1 MAKRIL
7 AISITAWSVI
17 YIFHLIEYLPFINLV
32 IPPAKHQAIFL
43 GSILPLTF
51 LFFPAKKGS
60 SGVRWYDYLLIIGSV
75 VPNAYVVIFYDLWQY
90 HAGTHSTVYELVL
103 FMALFI
109 ALLEGLRRVL
119 GIILPILTL
128 CFAVHPLVC
137 NHLPGILFG
146 RGYTFDR
153 VTTQFFLPSDGIY
166 SLPLNISATIVIAF
180 LFFGQLLVASG
191 GGQILMDLAL
201 SAVGRVRGGGAKAAV
216 CASGLF
222 GTLSGSPSSN
232 VATTGTFTIPM
243 MKNTGYNPAFAAGVE
258 ATASNGGQLMPP
270 VMGVVAFLMAEMLQ
284 VPYFQIC
291 YTAFLPAV
299 FYYILIFLQV
309 DFEAGRKGLKG
320 LQGQKLPSMK
330 ATLKSGWAHL
340 FPIIILI
347 YFLFFV
353 KYSPELCALFASVA
367 IVILG
372 IFRKKRALSF
382 GKILDAMENS
392 ARTAIIVVLACAM
405 AGLMMG
411 SVSLTGIAISIS
423 GDLVRIAGGNL
434 FLLLILAAITCFIF
448 GMGMGSIPC
457 YIFVSVMVAPALEQ
471 MGIPLIIAHLFVFW
485 LALSS
490 FITPPVCIAAYVA
503 AAIAECSPMR
513 AGIWATRIGIGI
525 FIVPFTFVYNQGLVF
540 YGSAFTI
547 SITIIFCLIGALFTA
562 AGLEGYLRTVTS
574 TWQRIFFLVGG
585 LMMFAPSLKIRL
597 CALGLLAIPLY
608 FQFKPSALKN
618 GDTSMESVP
627 SD

>member
-1 MAKRIL
+1 MARRVL

-17 YIFHLIEYLPFINLV
+17 YIFHLIEYLPFIKLF
-32 IPPAKHQAIFL
+32 IAPAQHQAIFL
-43 GSILPLTF
+43 GSILPLAF
-51 LFFPAKKGS
+51 LYFPAKKNRKGL
-60 SGVRWYDYLLIIGSV
+60 RWYDYILIVMSV
-75 VPNAYVVIFYDLWQY
+75 VPNAYVVFFYDLWQY
-90 HAGTHSTVYELVL
+90 HAGTHSTSYELVFL
-103 FMALFI
+103 IALFI

-128 CFAVHPLVC
+128 CFAIHPLVC
-137 NHLPGILFG
+137 NYLPGILFG

-191 GGQILMDLAL
+191 GGKTLMDLAL
-201 SAVGRVRGGGAKAAV
+201 SAVGRVRGGGAKASV
-216 CASGLF
+216 VASGLF
-222 GTLSGSPSSN
+222 GTLSGSPTSN
-232 VATTGTFTIPM
+232 VATTGTFTVPM
-243 MKNTGYNPAFAAGVE
+243 MKSTGYRPAFAAGVE

-284 VPYFQIC
+284 VPYFQVC
-291 YTAFLPAV
+291 YTAFIPAV
-299 FYYILIFLQV
+299 LYYILIFLQV
-309 DFEAGRKGLKG
+309 DFEAARKGLKG
-320 LQGQKLPSMK
+320 LEGQDLPSVIG
-330 ATLKSGWAHL
+330 TLKSGWPHVL
-340 FPIIILI
+340 PVIILV
-347 YFLFFV
+347 YFLFIV
-353 KYSPELCALFASVA
+353 KYSPELCALFSSVA
-367 IVILG
+367 IVVIGVFRRKNALNLARILE
-372 IFRKKRALSF
+372 
-382 GKILDAMENS
+382 AMEGS

-434 FLLLILAAITCFIF
+434 FLLLVLAAITCFIF

-457 YIFVSVMVAPALEQ
+457 YIFVSIMVAPALAQ

-513 AGIWATRIGIGI
+513 AGVWATRIGIGI
-525 FIVPFTFVYNQGLVF
+525 FIVPFAFVYNQGLVL
-540 YGSAFTI
+540 YGSPLTI
-547 SITIIFCLIGALFTA
+547 ATTIIFSLIGALFTA
-562 AGLEGYLRTVTS
+562 AGLEGYLLTT
-574 TWQRIFFLVGG
+574 TKLWQRIIFLIFG
-585 LMMFAPSLKIRL
+585 LMMFFPSLKVRL
-597 CALGLLAIPLY
+597 FALTLLAIASY
-608 FQFKPSALKN
+608 FQLKSPLLKQKSA
-618 GDTSMESVP
+618 SESQF
-627 SD
+627 S